1 MEQIKQLTEEIFEE
15 LVAIR
20 RDIHEHPEL
29 EYQEFRTS
37 ELICS
42 YLDKLGIPYQKN
54 VAKTGVVGLIMTNP
68 DAKTL
73 LMRADMD
80 ALPMNEET
88 DCPFKSKTC
97 GVMHACGHDAHVA
110 ILLGCASV
118 LSKIK
123 DKLKCNVKLVF
134 QPAEEDAGGA
144 LPMIEEGIM
153 ENPHVDAAIGG
164 HVMNNV
170 EAGKVLVKYDEVMAS
185 PDDFDLVVTGRGGHG
200 GYPHNCIDPI
210 AVAIQILSAW
220 NILSA
225 RYTTPLEK
233 HLISTNMF
241 QAGTC
246 YNVIPDQVVIKGTV
260 RTFDN
265 DVRHKLAEE
274 MEKIAHHVAESFG
287 ATSDFKF
294 TFRYPPLLNNK
305 EMVNSFRISAE
316 EILGAGNV
324 VEGVYPSMG
333 GEDFAYFAERV
344 PSVFIN
350 YGSGNE
356 AMGATMPLHNSK
368 FTIDETC
375 IKTGVLAMCKFA
387 LDFN

>member
-1 MEQIKQLTEEIFEE
+1 MIKQYVEEIFDE
-15 LVAIR
+15 LVSIR
-20 RDIHEHPEL
+20 RQIHENPEL
-29 EYQEFRTS
+29 EYQEFETS
-37 ELICS
+37 ALICRH
-42 YLDKLGIPYQKN
+42 LDKLGIPYKKG
-54 VAKTGVVGLIMTNP
+54 VAKTGVVALIEVSP
-68 DAKTL
+68 KAKTL

-80 ALPMNEET
+80 ALPMQEET
-88 DCPFKSKTC
+88 DACFKSKVD

-118 LSKIK
+118 LSKMK
-123 DKLKCNVKLVF
+123 DQLSCNVKLVF

-144 LPMIEEGIM
+144 MPMIEEGVM

-164 HVMNNV
+164 HVMNSV
-170 EAGKVLVKYDEVMAS
+170 PAGKVLVKYDEVMAS
-185 PDDFDLVVTGRGGHG
+185 PDDFDLVVHGRGGHG

-210 AVAIQILSAW
+210 AVAVQILNAW

-246 YNVIPDQVVIKGTV
+246 YNVIPDDVVIKGTV

-265 DVRHKLAEE
+265 DLRKKLALE
-274 MEKIAHHVAESFG
+274 MEHIAKYICEGFG
-287 ATSDFKF
+287 ANCDFTF
-294 TFRYPPLLNNK
+294 TFRYPPLLNDK
-305 EMVNSFRISAE
+305 KMVDFFRNSAS
-316 EILGAGNV
+316 EILGEENV

-333 GEDFAYFAERV
+333 GEDFAYFAQRV

-356 AMGATMPLHNSK
+356 ELGAVMPLHNSK

-375 IKTGVLAMCKFA
+375 IKTGVMAMCKFA
-387 LDFN
+387 VDFGKM